1 MDKREGED
9 ADHPATTT
17 GEGEKVEAEGATTS
31 TSRKRRVK
39 NTPKGRPDRRRT
51 TRSTKDTDEH

>member
-1 MDKREGED
+1 MDKLEGED

-39 NTPKGRPDRRRT
+39 NTPKGRLSRKHN